1 LTFTRD
7 AFYLHSS
14 ILSSKSVFD
23 KKKAIRGGIPIVF
36 RKKNCEYSIYLFV
49 SIFLLSIVANFGP
62 WDNNRPQ
69 HGFARIKRWSIKEPI
84 QQVIFQIILIST
96 MSYLILLTN
105 FQSSDA
111 VTVELSLKDDDETKQ
126 LWNHSFELL
135 YKVTLTRQNLQTD
148 LSVINTGSDDF
159 DFTSLLHTYFRV
171 EDINNVKIHSFQNL
185 EYFDKVEMLFEY

>member
-1 LTFTRD
+1 
-7 AFYLHSS
+7 
-14 ILSSKSVFD
+14 
-23 KKKAIRGGIPIVF
+23 
-36 RKKNCEYSIYLFV
+36 
-49 SIFLLSIVANFGP
+49 
-62 WDNNRPQ
+62 
-69 HGFARIKRWSIKEPI
+69 
-84 QQVIFQIILIST
+84 